1 MFFGTGQSTNSMA
14 RIMKANQMRE
24 VCASSPG
31 VSKCFEVG
39 GRLWKSRR
47 LLELRFLQPLDPR
60 GVWWHG
66 PPENFEI

>member
-1 MFFGTGQSTNSMA
+1 MFLRMRKSTIFGQVKNSKML
-14 RIMKANQMRE
+14 E
-24 VCASSPG
+24 SG
-31 VSKCFEVG
+31 VSECFEVG

>member
-1 MFFGTGQSTNSMA
+1 MFLRMRKSMIFGQVKNSKML
-14 RIMKANQMRE
+14 E
-24 VCASSPG
+24 SG
-31 VSKCFEVG
+31 VSECFEVG
-39 GRLWKSRR
+39 GQLWKSRR